1 MSSTNTFELGDI
13 VKVKD
18 TNDTGKIIKI
28 ESNKIEVELYLKGKP
43 RVFVTPENLLKKV
56 APKKVV
62 NEPTPTGSAALSRQ
76 RRPTDLAAS
85 FGSAASFGQHSPTG
99 SAALSRQRRPTDLA
113 ASFGQHSPTG
123 LAALSIQHRPTDL
136 AASFAELT
144 PRHQEIRSY
153 LEGEVRRFLIPAL
166 GIMRRHK
173 HMKGKPTK
181 FSKEQ
186 VITRSRE
193 ITSLNFTLL
202 REDFR
207 RCTQLMDFL
216 NVSQEDILAI
226 KSQLDFVESTA
237 FLLHND
243 DDLNFT
249 MELAFNVRNDY
260 YHEHFVAP
268 GAKHEGNHQNTE
280 NYLRLITMNNSLK
293 EIQEKASIFE
303 REMLS
308 QVGLVKAGGKS
319 KNSYI
324 VKGKKMT
331 QANHNQMEI
340 LVKQYYRALL
350 GIIIMSDARNLI
362 GTIISHPHGKHDEIA
377 PVTVTQDLIESI
389 PITIRA
395 LRNARKLE
403 SEALLSC
410 IGFEQSNKITE
421 PHNRELRIV
430 EMLADID
437 FDTNPNQI
445 IDNIGALIAM
455 ELEDHHQIKY
465 LKYKIKYLNLKK
477 QLNL

>member
-1 MSSTNTFELGDI
+1 MSSTNTFKLGDI

-18 TNDTGKIIKI
+18 TNETGKIIKI
-28 ESNKIEVELYLKGKP
+28 EPNEIEVELYLKGKP
-43 RVFVTPENLLKKV
+43 HVFVTPENLLKKV

-62 NEPTPTGSAALSRQ
+62 NDPTPTGSAALSRQ

-85 FGSAASFGQHSPTG
+85 FE
-99 SAALSRQRRPTDLA
+99 
-113 ASFGQHSPTG
+113 
-123 LAALSIQHRPTDL
+123 
-136 AASFAELT
+136 ELT
-144 PRHQEIRSY
+144 PRYQEIRSF
-153 LEGEVRRFLIPAL
+153 LEGEVRHLSIPAL
-166 GIMRRHK
+166 EIMRSRRY

-237 FLLHND
+237 FLLNNY

-249 MELAFNVRNDY
+249 MELAFNIRSNF
-260 YHEHFVAP
+260 YHEYFVAP
-268 GAKHEGNHQNTE
+268 GAKHVDYQNTE
-280 NYLRLITMNNSLK
+280 NYIRIITLRDNL
-293 EIQEKASIFE
+293 EKIEEETSILE
-303 REMLS
+303 KEMLS
-308 QVGLVKAGGKS
+308 RVGLVRTGGKS

-324 VKGKKMT
+324 VNGKKMT
-331 QANHNQMEI
+331 QVNHNHMEI
-340 LVKQYYRALL
+340 LVKQYYSALL
-350 GIIIMSDARNLI
+350 GRIIIRDAINLI
-362 GTIISHPHGKHDEIA
+362 GTQINHDRYPEMEPLTI
-377 PVTVTQDLIESI
+377 TKDLIDSI
-389 PITIRA
+389 PQTIKA
-395 LRNARKLE
+395 SYNARKLE
-403 SEALLSC
+403 FDAMTSC
-410 IGFEQSNKITE
+410 IGFEQSNKITD
-421 PHNRELRIV
+421 PHKRELKTAQ
-430 EMLADID
+430 MLADID

-445 IDNIGALIAM
+445 IDNIGALIAK

-477 QLNL
+477 QLNLNE